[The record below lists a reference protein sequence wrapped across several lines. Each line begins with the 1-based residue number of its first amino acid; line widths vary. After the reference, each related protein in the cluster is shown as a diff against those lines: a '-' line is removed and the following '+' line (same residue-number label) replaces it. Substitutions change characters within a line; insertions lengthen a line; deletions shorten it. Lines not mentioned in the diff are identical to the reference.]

1 MAREYPIENVRNI
14 GIAAHIDA
22 GKTTTTERILF
33 YTGKKH
39 KIGAVDDGTAE
50 MDWMVQ
56 ERERG
61 VTITAAATTCFW
73 QEHAIHLIDTPG
85 HVDFTV
91 EVERSLRVLD
101 GAIALF
107 CAVGGVEPQS
117 ETVWRQAERYEVPRI
132 VFVNKMDRVGANF
145 TRVLEMMK
153 EQLDA
158 NPVPLQ
164 LPMGE
169 GPDFTGVIDL
179 VTQKAMRWDTTDLGQ
194 TYIEAEVPPEFQ
206 DEVVQARETLYES
219 VVVEDETLLEK
230 YLGGEEITHAELLT
244 VIRAATLRGN
254 LFPVLCGS
262 SLKNQGVQPLLDAV
276 IDFLPSPLDVPPIEG
291 IVPDSTSGGAH
302 SEKNRDYK
310 SLPQRK
316 AEQKSIVRK
325 ANDEAPF
332 SGLAFKVASH
342 PTVDKLVYCRIYSG
356 VLKRGEVVHNVRS
369 EKRER
374 INRILQM
381 HANKEAVC
389 DAAYAG
395 DIVTLVGLKDTK
407 TGDTLTDPS
416 EPILL
421 ESITFPDPVISI
433 AIEPERASDADAL
446 EETLEKLM
454 DEDPTFTVGI
464 DKETGQRIISG
475 MGELHLEILT
485 DRMIREFG
493 VNARVSKL
501 QVAYRETISTF
512 AEGRGT
518 HIHKTDEE
526 GIYGDVL
533 LTVEPLARGEG
544 FKFEDNTDE
553 TQIPRQ
559 YVPFIEKA
567 LEGATG
573 IGPRIGYPMQDVKIN
588 LTGGS
593 YHPTDSSEVAFEAA
607 AVLAFENAIRKANPL
622 LLEPIM
628 RMHITVSDEHV
639 GKVIGDLNSRRAQI
653 NESTTQDTSDTGRP
667 SQSTQN
673 VINAFIPLSETFQY
687 TTRLRSM
694 TQGRGAFTLEF
705 SHYEVV
711 PSSLAPDQNRV
722 SSV

>member
-1 MAREYPIENVRNI
+1 MAREYSIENVRNI

-117 ETVWRQAERYEVPRI
+117 ETVWRQAERYDVPRI

-145 TRVLEMMK
+145 TRVLEMIQG
-153 EQLDA
+153 QLGA
-158 NPVPLQ
+158 NPLPLQ

-169 GPDFTGVIDL
+169 GADFAGVIDL
-179 VTQKAMRWDTTDLGQ
+179 VTQKAMRWDATDQGQ
-194 TYIEAEVPPEFQ
+194 TYIEVEIPSEFQ
-206 DEVVQARETLYES
+206 DEVAQARETLYET
-219 VVVEDETLLEK
+219 VVVEDEALLEK

-244 VIRAATLRGN
+244 VIRAATLQGR

-276 IDFLPSPLDVPPIEG
+276 IDFLPSPVDVPPIEG
-291 IVPDSTSGGAH
+291 TVPHSTSGGER
-302 SEKNRDYK
+302 SKRGK
-310 SLPQRK
+310 K
-316 AEQKSIVRK
+316 VAEEQDTVIRV
-325 ANDEAPF
+325 ANDTAPF
-332 SGLAFKVASH
+332 SALAFKVASH

-356 VLKRGEVVHNVRS
+356 VLKRGEAIYNVRS

-389 DAAYAG
+389 DTAYAG
-395 DIVTLVGLKDTK
+395 DIVALVGLKDTK
-407 TGDTLTDPS
+407 TGDTLTDAR

-501 QVAYRETISTF
+501 QVAYRETISTL
-512 AEGRGT
+512 AEARGT

-544 FKFEDNTDE
+544 FQFEDNTDE
-553 TQIPRQ
+553 TEIPRQ

-567 LEGATG
+567 LEGAMGT
-573 IGPRIGYPMQDVKIN
+573 GPRIGYPMQDVRVT

-607 AVLAFENAIRKANPL
+607 AILAFENATKKANPL

-628 RMHITVSDEHV
+628 RMHITVPDEHV

-653 NESTTQDTSDTGRP
+653 NESITQDTSDTGHP

-711 PSSLAPDQNRV
+711 PSSLAPDLNRV
-722 SSV
+722 NSA

>member
-61 VTITAAATTCFW
+61 VTITAAATSCFW
-73 QEHAIHLIDTPG
+73 RDYAIHLIDTPG

-117 ETVWRQAERYEVPRI
+117 ETVWHQADRYGVPRI

-145 TRVLEMMK
+145 ARVLEMMK
-153 EQLDA
+153 ERLGAD
-158 NPVPLQ
+158 PLPLQ
-164 LPMGE
+164 LPIGE
-169 GPDFTGVIDL
+169 GPDFAGIIDL
-179 VTQKAMRWDTTDLGQ
+179 VTQKAMRWDVTNLGQ
-194 TYIEAEVPPEFQ
+194 TYVETEIPSEFQ
-206 DEVVQARETLYES
+206 DEVAQARETLFES
-219 VVVEDETLLEK
+219 IAVEDDTLLEK
-230 YLGGEEITHAELLT
+230 YLNGEEITHAELLACL
-244 VIRAATLRGN
+244 RASTLRRT
-254 LFPVLCGS
+254 LVPVLCGS

-276 IDFLPSPLDVPPIEG
+276 IDFLPSPVDVPPVDG
-291 IVPDSTSGGAH
+291 IVPYPTSGATP
-302 SEKNRDYK
+302 SKPTEDRSTKEDK
-310 SLPQRK
+310 V
-316 AEQKSIVRK
+316 VRT
-325 ANDEAPF
+325 ADDTAPL
-332 SGLAFKVASH
+332 SALAFKVANH

-356 VLKRGEVVHNVRS
+356 TLKRGEVVYNVRS
-369 EKRER
+369 ERRER
-374 INRILQM
+374 VNRILQM
-381 HANKEAVC
+381 HANKEAVS

-395 DIVTLVGLKDTK
+395 DIVALVGLKHTK
-407 TGDTLTDPS
+407 TGDTVADES
-416 EPILL
+416 HPILL

-433 AIEPERASDADAL
+433 AIEPERASDADTL

-464 DKETGQRIISG
+464 DKDTGQRIISG

-485 DRMIREFG
+485 DRMVREFG
-493 VNARVSKL
+493 VKARVSKL
-501 QVAYRETISTF
+501 QVAYRETISTVTE
-512 AEGRGT
+512 ARGT

-533 LTVEPLARGEG
+533 LTVEPLERGVG
-544 FKFEDNTDE
+544 FQFEDKTDE

-559 YVPFIEKA
+559 YIAFIEKVLA
-567 LEGATG
+567 GAMGT
-573 IGPRIGYPMQDVKIN
+573 GPRIGYPMQDVKVT

-593 YHPTDSSEVAFEAA
+593 YHPTDSSEIAFEAA
-607 AVLAFENAIRKANPL
+607 AVLAFENAVRKANPL

-628 RMHITVSDEHV
+628 RIHITVPDEHV

-653 NESTTQDTSDTGRP
+653 NESTTQDGSIT
-667 SQSTQN
+667 

-687 TTRLRSM
+687 TTQLRSM

-705 SHYEVV
+705 SHYDVV
-711 PSSLAPDQNRV
+711 PESLAPGANRAI
-722 SSV
+722 ST

>member
-91 EVERSLRVLD
+91 EVERSLRILD

-153 EQLDA
+153 EQLGA

-179 VTQKAMRWDTTDLGQ
+179 VTQKALRWDTTDLGQ
-194 TYIEAEVPPEFQ
+194 TYIEAEIPPEFQ
-206 DEVVQARETLYES
+206 DEVAQAREALYES
-219 VVVEDETLLEK
+219 VAIEDEALLEK

-244 VIRAATLRGN
+244 VIRAATLQGN

-291 IVPDSTSGGAH
+291 TAPDSASGDKRSKGAKNA
-302 SEKNRDYK
+302 SEAQD
-310 SLPQRK
+310 
-316 AEQKSIVRK
+316 IVTRIP
-325 ANDEAPF
+325 NDEAPF
-332 SGLAFKVASH
+332 SALAFKVASH

-356 VLKRGEVVHNVRS
+356 VLKRGEVVYNVRS
-369 EKRER
+369 KKRER

-407 TGDTLTDPS
+407 TGDTLTDPGA
-416 EPILL
+416 PILL

-501 QVAYRETISTF
+501 QVAYRETISTL

-573 IGPRIGYPMQDVKIN
+573 TGPRIGYPMQDVKIS

-607 AVLAFENAIRKANPL
+607 AVLAFENATRKANPL

-711 PSSLAPDQNRV
+711 PSSLAPDLNRV
-722 SSV
+722 SST

>member
-1 MAREYPIENVRNI
+1 MAREYSIENVRNI

-73 QEHAIHLIDTPG
+73 REHAIHLIDTPG

-117 ETVWRQAERYEVPRI
+117 ETVWRQAERYDVPRI

-145 TRVLEMMK
+145 TRVLEMMQG
-153 EQLDA
+153 QLGA
-158 NPVPLQ
+158 NPLPLQ

-169 GPDFTGVIDL
+169 GADFTGVIDL
-179 VTQKAMRWDTTDLGQ
+179 VTQKAMRWDATDQGQ
-194 TYIEAEVPPEFQ
+194 TYIETEIPSEFQ
-206 DEVVQARETLYES
+206 DEVAQARETLYET
-219 VVVEDETLLEK
+219 VAVEDETLLEK

-244 VIRAATLRGN
+244 VIRATTLQGK
-254 LFPVLCGS
+254 LIPVLCGS

-276 IDFLPSPLDVPPIEG
+276 IDFLPSPVDVPPIEG
-291 IVPDSTSGGAH
+291 SVPHPASGGKRSKRA
-302 SEKNRDYK
+302 KNV
-310 SLPQRK
+310 
-316 AEQKSIVRK
+316 AEEPETVTRV
-325 ANDEAPF
+325 ANDTAPF
-332 SGLAFKVASH
+332 SALAFKVASH

-356 VLKRGEVVHNVRS
+356 VLKRGEAIYNVRS

-395 DIVTLVGLKDTK
+395 DIVALVGLKDTK
-407 TGDTLTDPS
+407 TGDTLTDLR

-421 ESITFPDPVISI
+421 ESITFPNPVISI

-501 QVAYRETISTF
+501 QVAYRETISTL
-512 AEGRGT
+512 AEARGN

-544 FKFEDNTDE
+544 FQFEDKTDE

-559 YVPFIEKA
+559 YIPFIEKA
-567 LEGATG
+567 LEGAIGT
-573 IGPRIGYPMQDVKIN
+573 GPRIGYPMQDVKVT

-607 AVLAFENAIRKANPL
+607 AILAFENATRKANPL

-628 RMHITVSDEHV
+628 RMHITVPDEHV

-653 NESTTQDTSDTGRP
+653 NESITQDTSDTGNLP
-667 SQSTQN
+667 QSTQN

-711 PSSLAPDQNRV
+711 PSSLAPDLNRV
-722 SSV
+722 NSA

>member
-39 KIGAVDDGTAE
+39 KIGTVDDGTTE

-73 QEHAIHLIDTPG
+73 RDHAIHLIDTPG

-117 ETVWRQAERYEVPRI
+117 ETVWNQAERYQVPRI
-132 VFVNKMDRVGANF
+132 AFVNKMDRVGANF
-145 TRVLEMMK
+145 SRVLEMMS
-153 EQLDA
+153 ERFET

-164 LPMGE
+164 VPLGE
-169 GPDFTGVIDL
+169 GRDFAGVVDL
-179 VTQKAMRWDTTDLGQ
+179 MSMKAIHWNTDDQGK
-194 TYIEAEVPPEFQ
+194 TYHEVDIPSEFQ
-206 DEVVQARETLYES
+206 EAANIARESL
-219 VVVEDETLLEK
+219 VENVASENDDLLEK
-230 YLGGEEITHAELLT
+230 YLEGSEITSTEL
-244 VIRAATLRGN
+244 VAGIRSATLKGS
-254 LFPVLCGS
+254 LVPVFCGS

-276 IDFLPSPLDVPPIEG
+276 IDFLPSPVDVPPIEG
-291 IVPDSTSGGAH
+291 ETPKSSKRKSSRGDSVNTTDRVTRQADD
-302 SEKNRDYK
+302 SE
-310 SLPQRK
+310 
-316 AEQKSIVRK
+316 
-325 ANDEAPF
+325 PF
-332 SGLAFKVASH
+332 SALAFKVASH
-342 PTVDKLVYCRIYSG
+342 DTVDKLVYCRVYSG
-356 VLKRGEVVHNVRS
+356 TLKRGEVVYNVAT

-374 INRILQM
+374 VNRILQM
-381 HANKEAVC
+381 HANKEASC

-395 DIVTLVGLKDTK
+395 DIVALVGMRSTK
-407 TGDTLTDPS
+407 TGHTLSDVNHPL
-416 EPILL
+416 LL
-421 ESITFPDPVISI
+421 ESIEFPPPVISI
-433 AIEPERASDADAL
+433 AIEPERASDTDAL

-501 QVAYRETISTF
+501 QVAYRETISTT
-512 AEGRGT
+512 AEARGT
-518 HIHKTDEE
+518 HAHKTDEE
-526 GIYGDVL
+526 GIYGDVV
-533 LTVEPLARGEG
+533 LTVKPLERGEG
-544 FKFEDNTDE
+544 FQFEDKTDE

-559 YVPFIEKA
+559 YIPSIQNA
-567 LEGATG
+567 LEGAMGTG
-573 IGPRIGYPMQDVKIN
+573 ALMGYALQDIHVT

-593 YHPTDSSEVAFEAA
+593 THPTDSSEIAYEAA
-607 AVLAFENAIRKANPL
+607 AVLAFEKAVRQANPL

-628 RMHITVSDEHV
+628 QMHITLPDEHV

-653 NESTTQDTSDTGRP
+653 NETTSQDTS
-667 SQSTQN
+667 N
-673 VINAFIPLSETFQY
+673 VINAIIPLAETFQW

-705 SHYEVV
+705 SHYDVA
-711 PSSLAPDQNRV
+711 PSSVGA
-722 SSV
+722 SKTT

>member
-1 MAREYPIENVRNI
+1 MAREYSIENVRNI

-73 QEHAIHLIDTPG
+73 QEYAIHLIDTPG

-117 ETVWRQAERYEVPRI
+117 ETVWNQAERYDVPRI
-132 VFVNKMDRVGANF
+132 VFINKMDRVGANF
-145 TRVLEMMK
+145 TRVLEMMRDR
-153 EQLDA
+153 LNA
-158 NPVPLQ
+158 NPLPLQ
-164 LPMGE
+164 LPIGE
-169 GPDFTGVIDL
+169 GSDFSGVIDL
-179 VTQKAMRWDTTDLGQ
+179 VTQKALRWDETDLGQ
-194 TYIEAEVPPEFQ
+194 TYKETEIPPELQ
-206 DEVVQARETLYES
+206 DEVEAAREALYES
-219 VVVEDETLLEK
+219 VAVEDETLLEK
-230 YLGGEEITHAELLT
+230 YLGGEEITPAELLT
-244 VIRAATLRGN
+244 VIRTATLQGK

-276 IDFLPSPLDVPPIEG
+276 IDFLPSPLDVPPVEG
-291 IVPDSTSGGAH
+291 TLPHSASNGKRSKRKKDASVAPDKVT
-302 SEKNRDYK
+302 R
-310 SLPQRK
+310 LP
-316 AEQKSIVRK
+316 
-325 ANDEAPF
+325 NDETPLSA
-332 SGLAFKVASH
+332 LAFKVASH

-374 INRILQM
+374 VNRILQM

-395 DIVTLVGLKDTK
+395 DIVAIVGLKDTK

-433 AIEPERASDADAL
+433 AIEPERASDTDAL

-501 QVAYRETISTF
+501 QVAYRETISTL
-512 AEGRGT
+512 AEARGT

-526 GIYGDVL
+526 GIYGDVV
-533 LTVEPLARGEG
+533 LTVEPLARDEG
-544 FKFEDNTDE
+544 FTFEDNTDE

-559 YVPFIEKA
+559 YIPFIENA
-567 LEGATG
+567 LEGAMGT
-573 IGPRIGYPMQDVKIN
+573 GPRIGYPMQDVKVT

-593 YHPTDSSEVAFEAA
+593 HHPTDSSEVAFEAA
-607 AVLAFENAIRKANPL
+607 AVLAFENATRKANPL

-628 RMHITVSDEHV
+628 RMHITIPDEHV

-653 NESTTQDTSDTGRP
+653 NESTIQDASDTGFP
-667 SQSTQN
+667 SQSTQS

-711 PSSLAPDQNRV
+711 PSSLAPDLNRV
-722 SSV
+722 GSA

>member
-73 QEHAIHLIDTPG
+73 RQHAIHLIDTPG

-101 GAIALF
+101 GTIALF

-117 ETVWRQAERYEVPRI
+117 ETVWHQADRYEVPRI

-145 TRVLEMMK
+145 ARVLEMMQ
-153 EQLDA
+153 ERLGA
-158 NPVPLQ
+158 NPLPLQ
-164 LPMGE
+164 LPIGE

-179 VTQKAMRWDTTDLGQ
+179 VTQKAMRWDETDLGQ
-194 TYIEAEVPPEFQ
+194 TYTEAGIPSELQ
-206 DEVVQARETLYES
+206 DEAAEARENLFETIA
-219 VVVEDETLLEK
+219 VEDDVLLEK
-230 YLGGEEITHAELLT
+230 YLGGEEITHDELLKG
-244 VIRAATLRGN
+244 IRAATLKRA
-254 LFPVLCGS
+254 LVPVFCGS

-276 IDFLPSPLDVPPIEG
+276 IDFLPSPVDVPPIKG
-291 IVPDSTSGGAH
+291 IVPNSNAGHGRSKRTEEIPIEQGGVTRTA
-302 SEKNRDYK
+302 D
-310 SLPQRK
+310 
-316 AEQKSIVRK
+316 
-325 ANDEAPF
+325 DTAPL
-332 SGLAFKVASH
+332 SALAFKVASH
-342 PTVDKLVYCRIYSG
+342 RTVDKLVYCRVYSG
-356 VLKRGEVVHNVRS
+356 TLKSGAAVYNVRS

-374 INRILQM
+374 VNRILQM
-381 HANKEAVC
+381 HANKEAVS

-395 DIVTLVGLKDTK
+395 DIVALVGLKHTK
-407 TGDTLTDPS
+407 TGDTVADEK

-421 ESITFPDPVISI
+421 ESITFPEPVISI

-464 DKETGQRIISG
+464 DQETGQRIISG

-493 VNARVSKL
+493 VKARVSKL
-501 QVAYRETISTF
+501 QVAYRETIST
-512 AEGRGT
+512 AAAARGT

-526 GIYGDVL
+526 GIYGDVV
-533 LTVEPLARGEG
+533 LTVDPLERGTG
-544 FKFEDNTDE
+544 FQFEDETDE

-559 YVPFIEKA
+559 YIAFIEKA
-567 LEGATG
+567 LEGAMGT
-573 IGPRIGYPMQDVKIN
+573 GPRIGYPMQDVKVT

-593 YHPTDSSEVAFEAA
+593 YHPTDSSEVAFEAS
-607 AVLAFENAIRKANPL
+607 AVLAFENAVRKANPL

-628 RMHITVSDEHV
+628 RIHITVPDEHV
-639 GKVIGDLNSRRAQI
+639 GKVIGDLNARRAQI
-653 NESTTQDTSDTGRP
+653 NESTTQDASIT
-667 SQSTQN
+667 

-687 TTRLRSM
+687 TTQLRSM

-705 SHYEVV
+705 SHYDVV
-711 PSSLAPDQNRV
+711 PESLAPGVNRII
-722 SSV
+722 SA

>member
-1 MAREYPIENVRNI
+1 MAREYLIENVRNI

-117 ETVWRQAERYEVPRI
+117 ETVWRQAERHDVPRI

-145 TRVLEMMK
+145 TRVLEMMQG
-153 EQLDA
+153 QLGA
-158 NPVPLQ
+158 NPLPLQ

-169 GPDFTGVIDL
+169 GADFAGVIDL
-179 VTQKAMRWDTTDLGQ
+179 VTQKAMCWDATDQGQ
-194 TYIEAEVPPEFQ
+194 TYIEAEIPPEFQ
-206 DEVVQARETLYES
+206 DEVAQARETLYET
-219 VVVEDETLLEK
+219 VVVEDEALLEK

-244 VIRAATLRGN
+244 VIRAATLQGR
-254 LFPVLCGS
+254 LCPVLCGS

-276 IDFLPSPLDVPPIEG
+276 IDFLPSPVDVPPIEG
-291 IVPDSTSGGAH
+291 TVPHPASGGER
-302 SEKNRDYK
+302 SKRGK
-310 SLPQRK
+310 K
-316 AEQKSIVRK
+316 VAEAQDTVTRL
-325 ANDEAPF
+325 ANDTAPF
-332 SGLAFKVASH
+332 SALAFKVASH

-356 VLKRGEVVHNVRS
+356 VLKRGEAIYNVRS

-395 DIVTLVGLKDTK
+395 DIVALVGLKDTK
-407 TGDTLTDPS
+407 TGDTLTDPR

-475 MGELHLEILT
+475 MGELHLEVLT

-501 QVAYRETISTF
+501 QVAYRETISTL
-512 AEGRGT
+512 AEARGT

-544 FKFEDNTDE
+544 FQFEDNTDE

-567 LEGATG
+567 LEGAMGT
-573 IGPRIGYPMQDVKIN
+573 GPRIGYPMQDIKVT

-607 AVLAFENAIRKANPL
+607 AILAFENATRKANPL

-628 RMHITVSDEHV
+628 RMHITVADEHV

-653 NESTTQDTSDTGRP
+653 NESITQDTSDTGSP
-667 SQSTQN
+667 SQSTRN

-711 PSSLAPDQNRV
+711 PSSLAPDLNRV
-722 SSV
+722 NSA

>member
-1 MAREYPIENVRNI
+1 MAREYLIENVRNI

-73 QEHAIHLIDTPG
+73 RDHAIHLIDTPG

-117 ETVWRQAERYEVPRI
+117 ETVWRQAERYDVPRI
-132 VFVNKMDRVGANF
+132 VFVNKMDRVGADF
-145 TRVLEMMK
+145 GRVLEMMQ
-153 EQLDA
+153 ERLNA
-158 NPVPLQ
+158 VPLPLQ
-164 LPMGE
+164 LPIGE

-179 VTQKAMRWDTTDLGQ
+179 VTQKALHWNAADFGQ
-194 TYIEAEVPPEFQ
+194 TYVETEVPAEW
-206 DEVVQARETLYES
+206 QARAEEAREALYES
-219 VVVEDETLLEK
+219 VVVEDEQLLEK
-230 YLGGEEITHAELLT
+230 YLGGEEITAAEL
-244 VIRAATLRGN
+244 VGCIRAATLRGKF
-254 LFPVLCGS
+254 FPVLCGS

-276 IDFLPSPLDVPPIEG
+276 IDFLPSPADVPPVEG
-291 IVPDSTSGGAH
+291 EVPS
-302 SEKNRDYK
+302 K
-310 SLPQRK
+310 SRRK
-316 AEQKSIVRK
+316 VSADPDK
-325 ANDEAPF
+325 ATRPASDEAPF
-332 SGLAFKVASH
+332 SAVAFKVATH

-356 VLKRGEVVHNVRS
+356 VLTRGAAVYNVRA

-374 INRILQM
+374 VNRILQM

-389 DAAYAG
+389 DTAYAG
-395 DIVTLVGLKDTK
+395 DIVALIGLKDTK
-407 TGDTLTDPS
+407 TGDTLTAPNA
-416 EPILL
+416 PILL
-421 ESITFPDPVISI
+421 EAITFPDPVISI
-433 AIEPERASDADAL
+433 AIEPERASDTDAL

-454 DEDPTFTVGI
+454 EEDPTFTVGI
-464 DKETGQRIISG
+464 DKETGQRVISG

-485 DRMIREFG
+485 DRMVREFG

-501 QVAYRETISTF
+501 QVAYRETIRTA
-512 AEGRGT
+512 AEARGT
-518 HIHKTDEE
+518 HIHKTEEE
-526 GIYGDVL
+526 GIYGDVAL
-533 LTVEPLARGEG
+533 RVEPLALGDG
-544 FKFEDNTDE
+544 FAFEDTTDE

-559 YVPFIEKA
+559 YIPFIA
-567 LEGATG
+567 AAVEGAMGT
-573 IGPRIGYPMQDVKIN
+573 GPRIGYPMQDVKVT
-588 LTGGS
+588 LTDGS
-593 YHPTDSSEVAFEAA
+593 YHPTDSSEAAFEAA
-607 AVLAFENAIRKANPL
+607 AVQAFEAATRNADPL

-628 RMHITVSDEHV
+628 QIHITVPDEHL

-653 NESTTQDTSDTGRP
+653 NESTTQAAADTGYV

-673 VINAFIPLSETFQY
+673 LIDAFIPLSETFQY

-705 SHYEVV
+705 SHYEAV
-711 PSSLAPDQNRV
+711 PSALAPDLNRGG
-722 SSV
+722 SVR

>member
-1 MAREYPIENVRNI
+1 MAREYSIENVRNI

-73 QEHAIHLIDTPG
+73 REHAIHLIDTPG

-117 ETVWRQAERYEVPRI
+117 ETVWHQAERYDVPRI
-132 VFVNKMDRVGANF
+132 VFVNKMDRIGANF
-145 TRVLEMMK
+145 TRVLEMMQG
-153 EQLDA
+153 QLGA
-158 NPVPLQ
+158 NPLPLQ

-169 GPDFTGVIDL
+169 GADFAGVIDL
-179 VTQKAMRWDTTDLGQ
+179 VTQKAMRWDATDQGQ
-194 TYIEAEVPPEFQ
+194 TYIEAEIPSEFQ
-206 DEVVQARETLYES
+206 DEVAQARETLYET
-219 VVVEDETLLEK
+219 VVVEDEALLEK
-230 YLGGEEITHAELLT
+230 YLGGEEITHAELRT
-244 VIRAATLRGN
+244 VIRAATLQGK

-262 SLKNQGVQPLLDAV
+262 SLKNQGIQPLLDAV
-276 IDFLPSPLDVPPIEG
+276 IDFLPSPIDLPPIEG
-291 IVPDSTSGGAH
+291 TVPHPASGGERA
-302 SEKNRDYK
+302 KRAK
-310 SLPQRK
+310 K
-316 AEQKSIVRK
+316 VAEEQDIVTRL
-325 ANDEAPF
+325 ANDTAPF
-332 SGLAFKVASH
+332 SALAFKVASH

-356 VLKRGEVVHNVRS
+356 VLKRGEAIYNVRS

-407 TGDTLTDPS
+407 TGDTLTDPR

-501 QVAYRETISTF
+501 QVAYRETISTL
-512 AEGRGT
+512 AEARGT

-533 LTVEPLARGEG
+533 LTVEPLARGDG
-544 FKFEDNTDE
+544 FQFEDNTDE

-559 YVPFIEKA
+559 YIPFIEKA
-567 LEGATG
+567 LEGAMGT
-573 IGPRIGYPMQDVKIN
+573 GPRIGYPMQDVRVK

-607 AVLAFENAIRKANPL
+607 AVLAFENATRKANPL

-653 NESTTQDTSDTGRP
+653 NESITQDTSDTGNP

-711 PSSLAPDQNRV
+711 PSSLAPDRNRV
-722 SSV
+722 TSA

>member
-1 MAREYPIENVRNI
+1 M
-14 GIAAHIDA
+14 
-22 GKTTTTERILF
+22 
-33 YTGKKH
+33 
-39 KIGAVDDGTAE
+39 
-50 MDWMVQ
+50 
-56 ERERG
+56 
-61 VTITAAATTCFW
+61 
-73 QEHAIHLIDTPG
+73 
-85 HVDFTV
+85 
-91 EVERSLRVLD
+91 RVLD

-153 EQLDA
+153 EQLNA
-158 NPVPLQ
+158 NPIPLQ

-194 TYIEAEVPPEFQ
+194 TYIETEIPPEFQ
-206 DEVVQARETLYES
+206 DEAAQAREALYES
-219 VVVEDETLLEK
+219 AAIEDEALLEK
-230 YLGGEEITHAELLT
+230 YLGGEEITHAELVT
-244 VIRAATLRGN
+244 VIRAATLQGH

-291 IVPDSTSGGAH
+291 TVPDSTYGGAH

-332 SGLAFKVASH
+332 SALAFKVASH

-573 IGPRIGYPMQDVKIN
+573 TGPRIGYPMQDVKIS

-705 SHYEVV
+705 S
-711 PSSLAPDQNRV
+711 PL
-722 SSV
+722 

>member
-73 QEHAIHLIDTPG
+73 RQHAIHLIDTPG

-117 ETVWRQAERYEVPRI
+117 ETVWHQAERYGVPRI

-145 TRVLEMMK
+145 PRVLEMMQ
-153 EQLDA
+153 ERLGA
-158 NPVPLQ
+158 NPLPLQ
-164 LPMGE
+164 LPIGE

-179 VTQKAMRWDTTDLGQ
+179 LTQKAMRWDETDLGQ
-194 TYIEAEVPPEFQ
+194 TYTEAGIPSELQ
-206 DEVVQARETLYES
+206 DAAAEARENLFES
-219 VVVEDETLLEK
+219 IAVEDEVLLEK
-230 YLGGEEITHAELLT
+230 YLEGEEITHDEL
-244 VIRAATLRGN
+244 VKGIRTATLKRA
-254 LFPVLCGS
+254 LVPVFCGS
-262 SLKNQGVQPLLDAV
+262 SLKNQGVQPLLDGV
-276 IDFLPSPLDVPPIEG
+276 IDFLPSPVDVPPIEG
-291 IVPDSTSGGAH
+291 TVPYANSGGTRA
-302 SEKNRDYK
+302 KRA
-310 SLPQRK
+310 
-316 AEQKSIVRK
+316 AETPVEQGSVTRT
-325 ANDEAPF
+325 ADDTAPL
-332 SGLAFKVASH
+332 SALAFKVASH
-342 PTVDKLVYCRIYSG
+342 RTVDKLVYCRVYSG
-356 VLKRGEVVHNVRS
+356 TLKSGAVVYNVRS
-369 EKRER
+369 ERRER
-374 INRILQM
+374 VNRILQM
-381 HANKEAVC
+381 HANKEAVS

-395 DIVTLVGLKDTK
+395 DIVALVGLKHTK
-407 TGDTLTDPS
+407 TGDTVADEK
-416 EPILL
+416 EPIVL
-421 ESITFPDPVISI
+421 ESITFPEPVISI

-493 VNARVSKL
+493 VKARVSKL
-501 QVAYRETISTF
+501 QVAYRETISTT
-512 AEGRGT
+512 AAARGT
-518 HIHKTDEE
+518 HIHKTDEA
-526 GIYGDVL
+526 GIYGDVV
-533 LTVEPLARGEG
+533 LTVEPLERGAG
-544 FKFEDNTDE
+544 FQFEDETDE

-559 YVPFIEKA
+559 YIAFIEKA
-567 LEGATG
+567 LEGAMGT
-573 IGPRIGYPMQDVKIN
+573 GPRIGYPMQDVKVV

-593 YHPTDSSEVAFEAA
+593 YHPTDSTEIAFEAS
-607 AVLAFENAIRKANPL
+607 AVLAFENAVRKANPL

-628 RMHITVSDEHV
+628 RIHITVPDEHV
-639 GKVIGDLNSRRAQI
+639 GRVIGDLNARRAQI
-653 NESTTQDTSDTGRP
+653 NESMTQDASI
-667 SQSTQN
+667 N

-687 TTRLRSM
+687 TTQLRSM

-705 SHYEVV
+705 SHYDVV
-711 PSSLAPDQNRV
+711 PASLAPGVNRV
-722 SSV
+722 LPA

>member
-39 KIGAVDDGTAE
+39 KIGTVDDGTAE

-73 QEHAIHLIDTPG
+73 RDHAIHLIDTPG

-117 ETVWRQAERYEVPRI
+117 ETVWNQAERYQIPRI
-132 VFVNKMDRVGANF
+132 AFVNKMDRVGANF
-145 TRVLEMMK
+145 SRVLEMMD
-153 EQLDA
+153 ERFGT

-164 LPMGE
+164 IPLGE
-169 GPDFTGVIDL
+169 GRDFTGVVDL
-179 VTQKAMRWDTTDLGQ
+179 ISMKAIHWDEADQGK
-194 TYIEAEVPPEFQ
+194 TYQEVDIPPEFQ
-206 DEVVQARETLYES
+206 EAANAARESL
-219 VVVEDETLLEK
+219 VENVASEDDTLLEK
-230 YLGGEEITHAELLT
+230 YLEGSEITATELVT
-244 VIRAATLRGN
+244 GIRSATLKGS
-254 LFPVLCGS
+254 LVPILCGS

-276 IDFLPSPLDVPPIEG
+276 IDFLPSPIDVPPIEG
-291 IVPDSTSGGAH
+291 EIPKTSKRKSPKRDSSDTVDKVIRQADDT
-302 SEKNRDYK
+302 E
-310 SLPQRK
+310 
-316 AEQKSIVRK
+316 
-325 ANDEAPF
+325 PF
-332 SGLAFKVASH
+332 SALAFKVASH
-342 PTVDKLVYCRIYSG
+342 DTVDKLVYCRVYSG
-356 VLKRGEVVHNVRS
+356 TLKRGAVVYNVAT

-374 INRILQM
+374 VNRILQM
-381 HANKEAVC
+381 HANKEATC

-395 DIVTLVGLKDTK
+395 DIVALVGMRSTK
-407 TGDTLTDPS
+407 TGHTLS
-416 EPILL
+416 EVDHPLLL
-421 ESITFPDPVISI
+421 ESIEFPPPVISV
-433 AIEPERASDADAL
+433 AIEPERASDTDAL

-501 QVAYRETISTF
+501 QVAYRETIKTT
-512 AEGRGT
+512 AEARGT

-526 GIYGDVL
+526 GIYGDVV
-533 LTVEPLARGEG
+533 LTVAPLERDQG
-544 FKFEDNTDE
+544 FQFEDRTDE

-559 YVPFIEKA
+559 YIPSIQNA
-567 LEGATG
+567 LEGAMG
-573 IGPRIGYPMQDVKIN
+573 SGALMGYALQDIKVT

-593 YHPTDSSEVAFEAA
+593 THSTDSSEVAFEAA
-607 AVLAFENAIRKANPL
+607 AVLAFEKAVRQANPL

-628 RMHITVSDEHV
+628 QIHITVSDEHV

-653 NESTTQDTSDTGRP
+653 NETTSQDAS
-667 SQSTQN
+667 N
-673 VINAFIPLSETFQY
+673 VINAIIPLAETFQY

-694 TQGRGAFTLEF
+694 TQGRGTFTLEF
-705 SHYEVV
+705 SHYDVA
-711 PSSLAPDQNRV
+711 PSSVNA
-722 SSV
+722 SGTT

>member
-1 MAREYPIENVRNI
+1 MAREYTIENVRNI

-56 ERERG
+56 EQERG

-73 QEHAIHLIDTPG
+73 REHAIHLIDTPG

-117 ETVWRQAERYEVPRI
+117 ETVWRQAERYDVPRI

-145 TRVLEMMK
+145 TRVLEMMQG
-153 EQLDA
+153 QLGA
-158 NPVPLQ
+158 NPLPLQ

-169 GPDFTGVIDL
+169 GADFTGVIDL
-179 VTQKAMRWDTTDLGQ
+179 VTQKAMRWDATDLGQ
-194 TYIEAEVPPEFQ
+194 TYVEAEIPTEFQ
-206 DEVVQARETLYES
+206 DEVAQARETLYET
-219 VVVEDETLLEK
+219 VAVEDEALLEK
-230 YLGGEEITHAELLT
+230 YLGGEEITHAELRT
-244 VIRAATLRGN
+244 VIRVATLQGR

-276 IDFLPSPLDVPPIEG
+276 IDFLPSPVDVPPIEG
-291 IVPDSTSGGAH
+291 TVPHPTSGGERSKHA
-302 SEKNRDYK
+302 KK
-310 SLPQRK
+310 V
-316 AEQKSIVRK
+316 AEAQDTVTRV
-325 ANDEAPF
+325 ANDTAPF
-332 SGLAFKVASH
+332 SALAFKVASH

-356 VLKRGEVVHNVRS
+356 VLKRGEAIYNVRS

-395 DIVTLVGLKDTK
+395 DIVALVGLKDTK
-407 TGDTLTDPS
+407 TGDTLTDPR

-501 QVAYRETISTF
+501 QVAYRETISTL
-512 AEGRGT
+512 AEARGT

-533 LTVEPLARGEG
+533 LRVEPLTRGEG
-544 FKFEDNTDE
+544 FQFEDNTDE

-559 YVPFIEKA
+559 YIPFIEKA
-567 LEGATG
+567 LEGAMGT
-573 IGPRIGYPMQDVKIN
+573 GPRIGYPMQDVRVT

-593 YHPTDSSEVAFEAA
+593 YHSTDSSEVAFEAA
-607 AVLAFENAIRKANPL
+607 AVLAFENATRKANPL

-653 NESTTQDTSDTGRP
+653 NESTTQEASDHTGSLSP
-667 SQSTQN
+667 STQN
-673 VINAFIPLSETFQY
+673 VIKAFIPLSETFQY

-711 PSSLAPDQNRV
+711 PSSLSPDLKRV
-722 SSV
+722 NFA

>member
-73 QEHAIHLIDTPG
+73 RQHAIHLIDTPG

-117 ETVWRQAERYEVPRI
+117 ETVWHQADRYDVPRI

-145 TRVLEMMK
+145 ARVLEMMQ
-153 EQLDA
+153 ERLGA
-158 NPVPLQ
+158 NPLPLQ
-164 LPMGE
+164 LPIGE
-169 GPDFTGVIDL
+169 GPDFTGVVDL
-179 VTQKAMRWDTTDLGQ
+179 LTQKAMRWDATDLGQ
-194 TYIEAEVPPEFQ
+194 TYMEDGIPSELQ
-206 DEVVQARETLYES
+206 DEVAQARENLFES
-219 VVVEDETLLEK
+219 IAVEDEVLLEK
-230 YLGGEEITHAELLT
+230 YLDGEEITHDELLKG
-244 VIRAATLRGN
+244 IRAATLKRS
-254 LFPVLCGS
+254 LVPVFCGS

-276 IDFLPSPLDVPPIEG
+276 IDFLPSPIDVPPIKG
-291 IVPDSTSGGAH
+291 TAPHSDAGGGRSKR
-302 SEKNRDYK
+302 SEET
-310 SLPQRK
+310 PV
-316 AEQKSIVRK
+316 EQDRVTRT
-325 ANDEAPF
+325 ADDTAPL
-332 SGLAFKVASH
+332 SALAFKVASH
-342 PTVDKLVYCRIYSG
+342 RTVDKLVYCRVYSG
-356 VLKRGEVVHNVRS
+356 TLKSGTVVYNVRS

-374 INRILQM
+374 VNRILQM
-381 HANKEAVC
+381 HANKEAVS

-395 DIVTLVGLKDTK
+395 DIVALVGLKHTK
-407 TGDTLTDPS
+407 TGDTVADEK

-421 ESITFPDPVISI
+421 ESITFPEPVISI

-493 VNARVSKL
+493 VKARVSKL
-501 QVAYRETISTF
+501 QVAYRETISAT
-512 AEGRGT
+512 AAARGT
-518 HIHKTDEE
+518 HIHKTDEA
-526 GIYGDVL
+526 GIYGDVR
-533 LTVEPLARGEG
+533 LTVEPLERGAG
-544 FKFEDNTDE
+544 FQFEDETDE

-559 YVPFIEKA
+559 YIAFIEKA
-567 LEGATG
+567 LEGAMGTG
-573 IGPRIGYPMQDVKIN
+573 SAHRLSDARCK
-588 LTGGS
+588 
-593 YHPTDSSEVAFEAA
+593 SSAYGW
-607 AVLAFENAIRKANPL
+607 L
-622 LLEPIM
+622 L
-628 RMHITVSDEHV
+628 S
-639 GKVIGDLNSRRAQI
+639 
-653 NESTTQDTSDTGRP
+653 
-667 SQSTQN
+667 
-673 VINAFIPLSETFQY
+673 
-687 TTRLRSM
+687 
-694 TQGRGAFTLEF
+694 
-705 SHYEVV
+705 SH
-711 PSSLAPDQNRV
+711 
-722 SSV
+722 

>member
-91 EVERSLRVLD
+91 EVERSLRILD

-158 NPVPLQ
+158 NPVALQ

-194 TYIEAEVPPEFQ
+194 TYIEAEIPPEFQ
-206 DEVVQARETLYES
+206 DEVAQAREVLYES
-219 VVVEDETLLEK
+219 VAVEDEALLEK

-244 VIRAATLRGN
+244 VIRAATLQGT

-291 IVPDSTSGGAH
+291 TVPDSTSGGKRSKGAQNA
-302 SEKNRDYK
+302 SEAQN
-310 SLPQRK
+310 
-316 AEQKSIVRK
+316 IVTRIP
-325 ANDEAPF
+325 NDEAPF
-332 SGLAFKVASH
+332 SALAFKVASH

-374 INRILQM
+374 VNRILQM

-389 DAAYAG
+389 EAAYAG

-407 TGDTLTDPS
+407 TGDTLTDPR

-501 QVAYRETISTF
+501 QVAYRETISTL

-559 YVPFIEKA
+559 YIPFIEKA

-573 IGPRIGYPMQDVKIN
+573 TGPRIGYPMQDVKIS

-607 AVLAFENAIRKANPL
+607 AVLAFENATRKANPL
-622 LLEPIM
+622 LLEPVM

-667 SQSTQN
+667 SPSIQN

-694 TQGRGAFTLEF
+694 TQGRGAFTMEF

-711 PSSLAPDQNRV
+711 PSSLAPDLNRV
-722 SSV
+722 SSA

>member
-73 QEHAIHLIDTPG
+73 REHAIHLIDTPG

-117 ETVWRQAERYEVPRI
+117 ETVWHQADRYNVPRI

-145 TRVLEMMK
+145 DRVLEMMR
-153 EQLDA
+153 ERLGA
-158 NPVPLQ
+158 EPLPLQ
-164 LPMGE
+164 LPIGE
-169 GPDFTGVIDL
+169 GADFTGIIDL
-179 VTQKAMRWDTTDLGQ
+179 VTQKAMRWDATDLGQ
-194 TYIEAEVPPEFQ
+194 TYTEVEIPPEFQ
-206 DEVVQARETLYES
+206 DEVAQARESLFES
-219 VVVEDETLLEK
+219 IAVEDDTLLEK
-230 YLGGEEITHAELLT
+230 YLNGEEITHAELLACLRT
-244 VIRAATLRGN
+244 STLRRT
-254 LFPVLCGS
+254 LVPVLCGS

-276 IDFLPSPLDVPPIEG
+276 IDFLPSPVDVPSVEG
-291 IVPDSTSGGAH
+291 TVPHPTRSKRTTDVST
-302 SEKNRDYK
+302 EED
-310 SLPQRK
+310 K
-316 AEQKSIVRK
+316 ATRI
-325 ANDEAPF
+325 ADDTAPL
-332 SGLAFKVASH
+332 SALAFKVASH
-342 PTVDKLVYCRIYSG
+342 RTVDKLVYCRIYSG
-356 VLKRGEVVHNVRS
+356 TLKRGEVVYNVRS
-369 EKRER
+369 GKRER
-374 INRILQM
+374 VNRILQM
-381 HANKEAVC
+381 HANKEAVS

-395 DIVTLVGLKDTK
+395 DIVALVGLKNTK
-407 TGDTLTDPS
+407 TGDTVADES
-416 EPILL
+416 QPILL
-421 ESITFPDPVISI
+421 ESITFPEPVISI
-433 AIEPERASDADAL
+433 AIEPDRASDADAL

-464 DKETGQRIISG
+464 DQDTGQRIISG

-493 VNARVSKL
+493 VKARVSKL
-501 QVAYRETISTF
+501 QVAYQETISTV
-512 AEGRGT
+512 AEARGT

-533 LTVEPLARGEG
+533 LTVEPLERGVG
-544 FKFEDNTDE
+544 FQFEDKTDE

-559 YVPFIEKA
+559 YIAFIEKA
-567 LEGATG
+567 LEGAMGT
-573 IGPRIGYPMQDVKIN
+573 GPRIGYPMQDVKVT
-588 LTGGS
+588 LTDGS

-607 AVLAFENAIRKANPL
+607 AVLAFENALRQANPL

-628 RMHITVSDEHV
+628 RIHITVSDEHV

-653 NESTTQDTSDTGRP
+653 NESTTQDGSI
-667 SQSTQN
+667 N
-673 VINAFIPLSETFQY
+673 IINAFIPLSETFQY
-687 TTRLRSM
+687 TTQLRSM

-705 SHYEVV
+705 SHYDVV
-711 PSSLAPDQNRV
+711 PESLAPGVNRII
-722 SSV
+722 SA

>member
-1 MAREYPIENVRNI
+1 MAREYPIEKVRNI

-39 KIGAVDDGTAE
+39 KIGTVDEGTAE

-73 QEHAIHLIDTPG
+73 QDHAIHLIDTPG

-117 ETVWRQAERYEVPRI
+117 ETVWNQAERYNIPRI
-132 VFVNKMDRVGANF
+132 AFVNKMDRVGANF
-145 TRVLEMMK
+145 LRVLEMM
-153 EQLDA
+153 QDRFGT

-164 LPMGE
+164 IPIGE
-169 GPDFTGVIDL
+169 GRDFTGVVDL
-179 VTQKAMRWDTTDLGQ
+179 IAMKAIYWDDTDQGK
-194 TYIEAEVPPEFQ
+194 TYEEKDVPSDIQESANT
-206 DEVVQARETLYES
+206 ARESL
-219 VVVEDETLLEK
+219 VENVASEDDKLLEK
-230 YLGGEEITHAELLT
+230 YLEGIEISDQELIDG
-244 VIRAATLRGN
+244 IRRATLKGS
-254 LFPVLCGS
+254 FIPVLCGS
-262 SLKNQGVQPLLDAV
+262 SLKNQGVQPLLNAV
-276 IDFLPSPLDVPPIEG
+276 LNYLPSPIDVPPIEG
-291 IVPDSTSGGAH
+291 EVSIPT
-302 SEKNRDYK
+302 NRKLSKKEETQQVD
-310 SLPQRK
+310 K
-316 AEQKSIVRK
+316 AVRH
-325 ANDEAPF
+325 ADDTEPF
-332 SGLAFKVASH
+332 SALAFKVASH
-342 PTVDKLVYCRIYSG
+342 DTVDKLVYCRVYSG
-356 VLKRGEVVHNVRS
+356 TLKRGEVVYNVAT

-374 INRILQM
+374 VNRILQM
-381 HANKEAVC
+381 HANKEETC

-395 DIVTLVGLKDTK
+395 DIVALVGMRSTK
-407 TGDTLTDPS
+407 TGHTLSDLQHPL
-416 EPILL
+416 LL
-421 ESITFPDPVISI
+421 ESIEFPPPVISV
-433 AIEPERASDADAL
+433 AIEPERASDTDDL

-501 QVAYRETISTF
+501 QVAYRETISIT
-512 AEGRGT
+512 AKGRGT

-526 GIYGDVL
+526 GIFGDVEVR
-533 LTVEPLARGEG
+533 VEPLEREEG
-544 FKFEDNTDE
+544 FQFEDKTDE

-559 YVPFIEKA
+559 LVHSIEKA
-567 LEGATG
+567 LEGAMGTG
-573 IGPRIGYPMQDVKIN
+573 ALMGYTLQDIKVTLI
-588 LTGGS
+588 GGS
-593 YHPTDSSEVAFEAA
+593 THPTDSSEIAYEAA
-607 AVLAFENAIRKANPL
+607 AVSAFEKAVRQANPL

-628 RMHITVSDEHV
+628 QIHITVPDEHL
-639 GKVIGDLNSRRAQI
+639 GKVIGDLNARRAQI
-653 NESTTQDTSDTGRP
+653 NDTTTQDTA
-667 SQSTQN
+667 N
-673 VINAFIPLSETFQY
+673 VINAIIPLAETFQY

-705 SHYEVV
+705 SHYDVA
-711 PSSLAPDQNRV
+711 PSSV
-722 SSV
+722 SGSV

>member
-61 VTITAAATTCFW
+61 VTITAAATSCFW
-73 QEHAIHLIDTPG
+73 RDYAIHLIDTPG

-117 ETVWRQAERYEVPRI
+117 ETVWHQADRYGVPRI

-145 TRVLEMMK
+145 ARVLEMMK
-153 EQLDA
+153 ERLGAD
-158 NPVPLQ
+158 PLPLQ
-164 LPMGE
+164 LPIGE
-169 GPDFTGVIDL
+169 GPDFAGIIDL
-179 VTQKAMRWDTTDLGQ
+179 VTQKAMRWDVTNLGQ
-194 TYIEAEVPPEFQ
+194 TYVETEIPSEFQ
-206 DEVVQARETLYES
+206 DEVAQARETLFES
-219 VVVEDETLLEK
+219 IAVEDDTLLEK
-230 YLGGEEITHAELLT
+230 YLNGEEITHAELLT
-244 VIRAATLRGN
+244 CLRASTLRRT
-254 LFPVLCGS
+254 LVPVLCGS

-276 IDFLPSPLDVPPIEG
+276 IDFLPSPVDVPPVDG
-291 IVPDSTSGGAH
+291 IVPYPTSGATP
-302 SEKNRDYK
+302 SKPTEDRSTKEDK
-310 SLPQRK
+310 V
-316 AEQKSIVRK
+316 VRT
-325 ANDEAPF
+325 ADDTAPL
-332 SGLAFKVASH
+332 SALAFKVANH

-356 VLKRGEVVHNVRS
+356 TLKRGEVVYNVRS
-369 EKRER
+369 ERRER
-374 INRILQM
+374 VNRILQM
-381 HANKEAVC
+381 HANKEAVS

-395 DIVTLVGLKDTK
+395 DIVALVGLKHTK
-407 TGDTLTDPS
+407 TGDTVADES
-416 EPILL
+416 HPILL

-433 AIEPERASDADAL
+433 AIEPERASDADTL

-464 DKETGQRIISG
+464 DKDTGQRIISG

-485 DRMIREFG
+485 DRMVREFG
-493 VNARVSKL
+493 VKARVSKL
-501 QVAYRETISTF
+501 QVAYRETISTVTE
-512 AEGRGT
+512 ARGT

-533 LTVEPLARGEG
+533 LTVEPLERGVG
-544 FKFEDNTDE
+544 FQFEDKTDE

-559 YVPFIEKA
+559 YIAFIEKVLA
-567 LEGATG
+567 GAMGT
-573 IGPRIGYPMQDVKIN
+573 GPRIGYPMQDVKVT

-593 YHPTDSSEVAFEAA
+593 YHPTDSSEIAFEAA
-607 AVLAFENAIRKANPL
+607 AVLAFENAVRKANPL

-628 RMHITVSDEHV
+628 RIHITVPDEHV

-653 NESTTQDTSDTGRP
+653 NESTTQDGSIT
-667 SQSTQN
+667 

-687 TTRLRSM
+687 TTQLRSM

-705 SHYEVV
+705 SHYDVV
-711 PSSLAPDQNRV
+711 PESLAPGANRAI
-722 SSV
+722 SA

>member
-73 QEHAIHLIDTPG
+73 REHAIHLIDTPG

-101 GAIALF
+101 GTIALF

-117 ETVWRQAERYEVPRI
+117 ETVWHQAERYNVPRI
-132 VFVNKMDRVGANF
+132 VFVNKMDRVGANY

-153 EQLDA
+153 ERLGA
-158 NPVPLQ
+158 NPLPLQ
-164 LPMGE
+164 LPIGE
-169 GPDFTGVIDL
+169 GSDFNGVIDL
-179 VTQKAMRWDTTDLGQ
+179 ITQKAMHWNEADQGQ
-194 TYIEAEVPPEFQ
+194 TYTETQIPPEFQ
-206 DEVVQARETLYES
+206 DAVEQARETLFEN
-219 VVVEDETLLEK
+219 VAVEDEALLEK
-230 YLGGEEITHAELLT
+230 YLGGEEITRDALLQA
-244 VIRAATLRGN
+244 IRTATLNGT
-254 LFPVLCGS
+254 LVPVLCGS

-276 IDFLPSPLDVPPIEG
+276 IDFLPSPIDVPPIEG
-291 IVPDSTSGGAH
+291 TI
-302 SEKNRDYK
+302 
-310 SLPQRK
+310 PQPVSKKARSKRK
-316 AEQKSIVRK
+316 ADATAQEDDKVTRP
-325 ANDEAPF
+325 ADDTAPLAA
-332 SGLAFKVASH
+332 LAFKVASH
-342 PTVDKLVYCRIYSG
+342 PTVDKLVYCRVYSG
-356 VLKRGEVVHNVRS
+356 TLRRGEAIYNVRS
-369 EKRER
+369 EKQER
-374 INRILQM
+374 VNRILQM
-381 HANKEAVC
+381 HANKEAVS

-395 DIVTLVGLKDTK
+395 DIVALVGLKDTK
-407 TGDTLTDPS
+407 TGDTVTRPK

-421 ESITFPDPVISI
+421 EPITFPEPVISI

-464 DKETGQRIISG
+464 DKESGQRIISG

-485 DRMIREFG
+485 DRMVREFG

-501 QVAYRETISTF
+501 QVAYRETISTV
-512 AEGRGT
+512 AEARGT

-533 LTVEPLARGEG
+533 LTVEPLERGDG
-544 FKFEDNTDE
+544 FQFEDNTDE

-559 YVPFIEKA
+559 YIPSIEKA
-567 LEGATG
+567 LEGAMGT
-573 IGPRIGYPMQDVKIN
+573 GPRIGYPMQDIKVT

-607 AVLAFENAIRKANPL
+607 AALAFENAVRKANPL

-628 RMHITVSDEHV
+628 QVHITVPDEHV

-653 NESTTQDTSDTGRP
+653 NESMTQDTSNAGRA
-667 SQSTQN
+667 SQSMQS
-673 VINAFIPLSETFQY
+673 VINAVIPLSETFQY
-687 TTRLRSM
+687 TTQLRSM
-694 TQGRGAFTLEF
+694 TQGRGTFTLEF

-711 PSSLAPDQNRV
+711 PESLAPGANPIA
-722 SSV
+722 SV

>member
-73 QEHAIHLIDTPG
+73 RDHAIHLIDTPG

-91 EVERSLRVLD
+91 EVERSLRILD

-117 ETVWRQAERYEVPRI
+117 ETVWHQAERYGVPRI
-132 VFVNKMDRVGANF
+132 VFVNKMDRVGANYA
-145 TRVLEMMK
+145 RVLEMMK
-153 EQLDA
+153 AQLGA
-158 NPVPLQ
+158 NPLPLQ
-164 LPMGE
+164 LPIGE
-169 GPDFTGVIDL
+169 GTDFAGVIDL
-179 VTQKAMRWDTTDLGQ
+179 VTQKAMRWDTADQGQ
-194 TYIEAEVPPEFQ
+194 TYSEMEIPSEFQ
-206 DEVVQARETLYES
+206 DEVELARETLFES
-219 VVVEDETLLEK
+219 VAVEDEMLLEK
-230 YLGGEEITHAELLT
+230 YLSGEEITHDELLAT
-244 VIRAATLRGN
+244 VRAATLSGT
-254 LFPVLCGS
+254 LVPVLCGS

-276 IDFLPSPLDVPPIEG
+276 IDFLPSPVDVPSIEG
-291 IVPDSTSGGAH
+291 TVPQPTANSTRA
-302 SEKNRDYK
+302 K
-310 SLPQRK
+310 RK
-316 AEQKSIVRK
+316 KDATAEAGEDGKITRP
-325 ANDEAPF
+325 ADDTAPF
-332 SGLAFKVASH
+332 SALAFKVASH
-342 PTVDKLVYCRIYSG
+342 PTVDKLVYCRVYSG
-356 VLKRGEVVHNVRS
+356 TLRRGEAVYNVRS

-374 INRILQM
+374 VNRILQM
-381 HANKEAVC
+381 HANKEAVS

-395 DIVTLVGLKDTK
+395 DIVALVGLKETK
-407 TGDTLTDPS
+407 TGDTVTDVKA
-416 EPILL
+416 PILL

-485 DRMIREFG
+485 DRMVREFG

-501 QVAYRETISTF
+501 QVAYRETISTV
-512 AEGRGT
+512 AEARGT

-526 GIYGDVL
+526 GIYGDVQ
-533 LTVEPLARGEG
+533 LTVEPLERDAG
-544 FKFEDNTDE
+544 FQFEDNTDE

-559 YVPFIEKA
+559 YIPFIEKA
-567 LEGATG
+567 LEGAMGT
-573 IGPRIGYPMQDVKIN
+573 GPRIGYPMQDVKVT

-607 AVLAFENAIRKANPL
+607 AALAFENAVRKANPL

-628 RMHITVSDEHV
+628 RIHITVPDEHV

-653 NESTTQDTSDTGRP
+653 NESTTQDASDTRTA

-673 VINAFIPLSETFQY
+673 VVDAFVPLSETFQY

-711 PSSLAPDQNRV
+711 PESLAPGANPIR
-722 SSV
+722 SA

>member
-1 MAREYPIENVRNI
+1 MAREYLIENVRNI

-73 QEHAIHLIDTPG
+73 REHAIHLIDTPG

-117 ETVWRQAERYEVPRI
+117 ETVWRQAERHDVPRI

-145 TRVLEMMK
+145 TRVLEMMRG
-153 EQLDA
+153 QLGA
-158 NPVPLQ
+158 NPLPLQ

-169 GPDFTGVIDL
+169 GADFAGVIDL
-179 VTQKAMRWDTTDLGQ
+179 VTQKAMCWDATDQGQ
-194 TYIEAEVPPEFQ
+194 TYIEAEIPPEFQ
-206 DEVVQARETLYES
+206 DEVAQARETLYET
-219 VVVEDETLLEK
+219 VVVEDEALLEK

-244 VIRAATLRGN
+244 VIRATTLQGR
-254 LFPVLCGS
+254 LCPVLCGS

-276 IDFLPSPLDVPPIEG
+276 IDFLPSPVDVPPIEG
-291 IVPDSTSGGAH
+291 TVPHPTSGGERSKRA
-302 SEKNRDYK
+302 KK
-310 SLPQRK
+310 V
-316 AEQKSIVRK
+316 AEAQDTVTRL
-325 ANDEAPF
+325 ANDTAPF
-332 SGLAFKVASH
+332 SALAFKVASH

-356 VLKRGEVVHNVRS
+356 ILKRGEAIYNVRS

-395 DIVTLVGLKDTK
+395 DIVALVGLKDTK
-407 TGDTLTDPS
+407 TGDTLTDS
-416 EPILL
+416 REPILL

-433 AIEPERASDADAL
+433 AIEPERASDTDDL

-475 MGELHLEILT
+475 MGELHLEVLT

-501 QVAYRETISTF
+501 QVAYRETISTL
-512 AEGRGT
+512 AEARGT

-544 FKFEDNTDE
+544 FQFEDNTDE

-567 LEGATG
+567 LEGAMGT
-573 IGPRIGYPMQDVKIN
+573 GPRIGYPMQDVKVT

-607 AVLAFENAIRKANPL
+607 AILAFENATRKANPL

-628 RMHITVSDEHV
+628 RMHITVADEHV

-653 NESTTQDTSDTGRP
+653 NESITQDTSDTGSP
-667 SQSTQN
+667 SQSTRN

-711 PSSLAPDQNRV
+711 PSSLAPDLNRV
-722 SSV
+722 NSA